1 MFCKSYAFALASALV
16 LTSMHRKDRHTHPH
30 PPSRGGRRHGGFA
43 AWTNEARRGSQCRR
57 LNEVLTGER
66 A

>member
-1 MFCKSYAFALASALV
+1 MTLENLSQSPFPGRAPA
-16 LTSMHRKDRHTHPH
+16 P
-30 PPSRGGRRHGGFA
+30 GGIA

>member
-30 PPSRGGRRHGGFA
+30 PPFPGRAPARGVR
-43 AWTNEARRGSQCRR
+43 SLDQ
-57 LNEVLTGER
+57 
-66 A
+66 